1 MVHHTGSETSMKT
14 VRRAKQGVA
23 YALPMLLLFATPCF
37 AQGAVDASASQSI
50 FRSVVESLRST
61 RSHQTLVAIIT
72 AANAEINGPL
82 TLFAPTDQAF
92 ENMSQER
99 RDTLLLPEN
108 IERLR
113 KVLRFHV
120 VRGSFTAAEL
130 AEAVRERHGRVSLP
144 TVSGGSLRVTLTG
157 DTLVITDQEGGQARI
172 VEQDIVLPD
181 GTIHDGIIHVIDAVL
196 IPRDSERGFTT
207 YR

>member
-1 MVHHTGSETSMKT
+1 MKS
-14 VRRAKQGVA
+14 VRRAKQVA
-23 YALPMLLLFATPCF
+23 FCALPMFLLFATPCF
-37 AQGAVDASASQSI
+37 AQGAVDASASRSI

-72 AANAEINGPL
+72 AANAEFDGPL

-92 ENMSQER
+92 ENMPSER

-113 KVLRFHV
+113 NVLRYHV

-130 AEAVRERHGRVSLP
+130 AEAVRERHGRTSLP
-144 TVSGGSLRVTLTG
+144 TVSGGSLRVTLSG
-157 DTLVITDQEGGQARI
+157 DTLVITDREGGQARV
-172 VEQDIVLPD
+172 VEQDNILLD
-181 GTIHDGIIHVIDAVL
+181 GTIHVIDAVL